1 MNRRTFLAGL
11 ALATLS
17 LSACGDTT
25 GGARVS
31 FAVRVGGVER
41 AERGPLRFET
51 DQGWRVTLTEARIA
65 VGPIYLNTI
74 APVVARR
81 SLGDRL
87 SDLVIAPAWAHG
99 ETHLGAGRIVGQV
112 TTQVLVDVLD
122 PGLTSI
128 PGGGDGVDER
138 VNSLEFWYFNEG
150 AMQNAA
156 LRVAGVAE
164 RDAVSV
170 PFEGALVVDERL
182 ATPQAPLDMARRV
195 RGVPADFE
203 LTEGGALT
211 VRVDPTGWF
220 RGADFS
226 ELLTLPEG
234 TSGRRRFSTDDNVGR
249 AFVENVRGT
258 RGVFVPSFAP
268 RQ

>member
-1 MNRRTFLAGL
+1 MNRRSFLAGL
-11 ALATLS
+11 ALASLS
-17 LSACGDTT
+17 LTACGDTT
-25 GGARVS
+25 GGARVA

-41 AERGPLRFET
+41 AERGVLTFET
-51 DQGWRVTLTEARIA
+51 DQSWRVTLTEARIA

-81 SLGDRL
+81 SLGDKL
-87 SDLVIAPAWAHG
+87 SDLFISSAWAHG
-99 ETHLGAGRIVGQV
+99 ETHLGVGRVVGQV

-122 PGLTSI
+122 PTLVAI
-128 PGGGDGVDER
+128 PGGGDGVDDR
-138 VNSLEFWYFNEG
+138 VQSLEFWYFNDT
-150 AMQNAA
+150 AMQGAA

-164 RDAVSV
+164 KGADRVS
-170 PFEGALVVDERL
+170 FEGALVIDERL
-182 ATPQAPLDMARRV
+182 ATPQAPLDTARRV
-195 RGVPADFE
+195 RGVPADFP
-203 LTEGGALT
+203 LSEGGALT
-211 VRVDPTGWF
+211 VRIDPTGWF

-234 TSGRRRFSTDDNVGR
+234 ASGRRRFSTDDNVGR

-258 RGVFVPSFAP
+258 RGMFVPSYAP